1 MVFSANDLKNVKTF
15 GGKMS
20 PYCVVWIYPNMKVA
34 TPMDTN
40 GGENPTWNSKLRLV
54 CEESLIESGNAV
66 VTIDIYNH
74 GSFSNKLIGTSQLP
88 VAQLPVTGGADNKA
102 GDQSGIGGSQAKS
115 LTLPI
120 RRPSGRAQGTLNASV
135 KIGEKVKLPP
145 AATWG
150 ASNLSDRNRAPDQP
164 PVMAYPAPA
173 GYPAAASTS
182 NYPGQYPPQYAS
194 QGTPYYPPAQAG
206 GYYQQPPPAPRRNGF
221 GGAGFGTGL
230 LGGALGGFL

>member
-1 MVFSANDLKNVKTF
+1 MEQRELEVMVFSANDLKNVKTF

-54 CEESLIESGNAV
+54 CEESLIEAGNAV

-115 LTLPI
+115 LTLPVNFSSQFSSSFNKKI
-120 RRPSGRAQGTLNASV
+120 SGLA
-135 KIGEKVKLPP
+135 
-145 AATWG
+145 
-150 ASNLSDRNRAPDQP
+150 
-164 PVMAYPAPA
+164 
-173 GYPAAASTS
+173 
-182 NYPGQYPPQYAS
+182 
-194 QGTPYYPPAQAG
+194 
-206 GYYQQPPPAPRRNGF
+206 
-221 GGAGFGTGL
+221 
-230 LGGALGGFL
+230 